1 MKYEESN
8 PFQIPCILK
17 RNGFKRTGGM
27 KPNIP
32 IHRFDRVDTRAS
44 VEKEKL
50 MHDRIK
56 NFEIFRS
63 KDETLKFET
72 DCILCILIEVHIGIN
87 HSKCHRASF

>member
-17 RNGFKRTGGM
+17 RIGFKRTGRM

-44 VEKEKL
+44 AEKEKL
-50 MHDRIK
+50 VRNRIK

-72 DCILCILIEVHIGIN
+72 DWILYILIEVNIGIN
-87 HSKCHRASF
+87 HSVSFKMS